1 MGWFTFVVLFLWD
14 GGRETE
20 FETNLGYSVSLWV
33 RINKSE
39 APDVPC
45 VVMKMKGHRGKGLK
59 AVLGGTFD
67 LLILL

>member
-1 MGWFTFVVLFLWD
+1 MHWCALVVLFLWD

-39 APDVPC
+39 APDIPC
-45 VVMKMKGHRGKGLK
+45 AVMKRK
-59 AVLGGTFD
+59 ASVFEERE
-67 LLILL
+67 